1 MSTAFA
7 VPDLGDGAT
16 EGRLVALEVAAGET
30 VAEGTLLAE
39 VETDKSIVE
48 VTAPETMAIEAC
60 DAAEGE
66 DVEVGETL
74 FTYEAADPDDPS
86 ESGDGEGGEPAEPP
100 EPTEDGPSEPD
111 DDSADAVG
119 GASQLTG
126 GASER
131 TVRPV
136 GEGTPADVPSPGSVE
151 GVPEQTDVLIIGA
164 GPGGYVA
171 AIRAGQLG
179 LDVTLVEDDAVGG
192 TCLNYGC
199 IPSKALIHGADIAY
213 EAANAE
219 HLGVSADPT
228 VDIDQL
234 TGWKD
239 DVVDQLTGGVEQLC
253 HAQGVTV
260 VDGVAEFVNNRRA
273 TITTDD
279 GETAIDFGNAIVA
292 TGSRPI
298 EIPDFPFDS
307 EYVLDSRDALA
318 LDERPDSLVVIGAG
332 YIGMEL
338 STVFEKLGT
347 DVTVVEMFDD
357 VLSGYD
363 DDISR
368 LVRERAAEFGID
380 FRFGEMA
387 ASWEETDDGIVVHT
401 EDEDGDRH
409 SLEAEK
415 VFVVGGR
422 EPVTDTANLQAAG
435 IELDDDGFVKT
446 DAQGRT
452 TCERIFAIGD
462 VVGEPMLAHK
472 ASREGEVAAEAI
484 AGEPSVLDYQAMPA
498 VVFTD
503 PEVATVGM
511 SENDARDD
519 GYYPVVGR
527 MPLASNGR
535 ALTLGDTEGFVRIVA
550 DRRTE
555 LILGAQIVGPNA
567 SELIAE
573 VALAIEMDAR
583 LSDIAETV
591 HTHPTLSEAV
601 MEAAANAR
609 GEAIHTAD

>member
-1 MSTAFA
+1 MDA
-7 VPDLGDGAT
+7 VP
-16 EGRLVALEVAAGET
+16 
-30 VAEGTLLAE
+30 
-39 VETDKSIVE
+39 
-48 VTAPETMAIEAC
+48 EA
-60 DAAEGE
+60 
-66 DVEVGETL
+66 
-74 FTYEAADPDDPS
+74 
-86 ESGDGEGGEPAEPP
+86 
-100 EPTEDGPSEPD
+100 
-111 DDSADAVG
+111 
-119 GASQLTG
+119 
-126 GASER
+126 
-131 TVRPV
+131 
-136 GEGTPADVPSPGSVE
+136 
-151 GVPEQTDVLIIGA
+151 TDVLIIGA

-219 HLGVSADPT
+219 HLGVTADPS
-228 VDIDQL
+228 VDVDRL
-234 TGWKD
+234 TDWKD
-239 DVVDQLTGGVEQLC
+239 DVVEQLTGGVEQLC
-253 HAQGVTV
+253 SAQGVTV
-260 VDGVAEFVNNRRA
+260 VEGVAEFLNNRRA
-273 TITTDD
+273 KITTET

-298 EIPDFPFDS
+298 EIPGFPFDS

-318 LDERPDSLVVIGAG
+318 VEELPESLVVIGAG

-338 STVFEKLGT
+338 STVFQKLGT

-357 VLSGYD
+357 VLSGYE

-380 FRFGEMA
+380 FRFNEMA
-387 ASWEETDDGIVVHT
+387 DSWEQTDDGVVVHT
-401 EDEDGDRH
+401 EDESGETNA
-409 SLEAEK
+409 LEAAK

-422 EPVTDTANLQAAG
+422 KPVIDTANLGAAG
-435 IELDDDGFVKT
+435 IELDDDGFIKT

-484 AGEPSVLDYQAMPA
+484 AGEPAVLNYQAMPA

-511 SENDARDD
+511 TEAQARDA
-519 GYYPVVGR
+519 GYFPVVGR
-527 MPLASNGR
+527 MPMRSNGR
-535 ALTLGDTEGFVRIVA
+535 ALTLGETDGFVRIVA
-550 DRRTE
+550 DRQTE
-555 LILGAQIVGPNA
+555 LVLGAQIVGPNA

-573 VALAIEMDAR
+573 LALAIEMDAR
-583 LSDIAETV
+583 LADIAQTV

-601 MEAAANAR
+601 MEAAASAR
-609 GEAIHTAD
+609 GEAIHTAN

>member
-1 MSTAFA
+1 MSTAFT
-7 VPDLGDGAT
+7 VPDLGDGAS
-16 EGRLVALEVAAGET
+16 EGRLVALEVENGET
-30 VAEGTLLAE
+30 VAEDTLVAE

-48 VTAPETMAIEAC
+48 VTAPEALTIVEIVAE
-60 DAAEGE
+60 EGE

-74 FTYEAADPDDPS
+74 FTYESADPSDIGP
-86 ESGDGEGGEPAEPP
+86 ETNAKGGGPKQPAEG
-100 EPTEDGPSEPD
+100 TGPGEETS
-111 DDSADAVG
+111 DDSA
-119 GASQLTG
+119 GADRQPTAS
-126 GASER
+126 ASER

-136 GEGTPADVPSPGSVE
+136 GEDTAADVPSPGSVE
-151 GVPEQTDVLIIGA
+151 GVPERTDILIIGA

-239 DVVDQLTGGVEQLC
+239 DVVEQLTGGVEQLC
-253 HAQGVTV
+253 NAQGVTV
-260 VDGVAEFVNNRRA
+260 VDGIAEFVNNRRA
-273 TITTDD
+273 KITTDE

-307 EYVLDSRDALA
+307 EYVLNSRDALA

-338 STVFEKLGT
+338 STVFQKLGT

-363 DDISR
+363 DDVSR
-368 LVRERAAEFGID
+368 LVRERAEDFGID

-387 ASWEETDDGIVVHT
+387 NRWEETDDGIVVYT

-409 SLEAEK
+409 SFEAEK

-422 EPVTDTANLQAAG
+422 EPVTDTANLAAAG

-484 AGEPSVLDYQAMPA
+484 AGEPSVLDYQSMPA

-511 SENDARDD
+511 NEDQAREA

-535 ALTLGDTEGFVRIVA
+535 ALTLGETDGFVRIIA
-550 DRRTE
+550 DSRTE
-555 LILGAQIVGPNA
+555 LVLGAQIVGPNA

-583 LSDIAETV
+583 LADIAETV

-609 GEAIHTAD
+609 GEAIHTAN

>member
-1 MSTAFA
+1 M
-7 VPDLGDGAT
+7 
-16 EGRLVALEVAAGET
+16 
-30 VAEGTLLAE
+30 
-39 VETDKSIVE
+39 
-48 VTAPETMAIEAC
+48 
-60 DAAEGE
+60 
-66 DVEVGETL
+66 
-74 FTYEAADPDDPS
+74 
-86 ESGDGEGGEPAEPP
+86 
-100 EPTEDGPSEPD
+100 
-111 DDSADAVG
+111 
-119 GASQLTG
+119 
-126 GASER
+126 
-131 TVRPV
+131 
-136 GEGTPADVPSPGSVE
+136 
-151 GVPEQTDVLIIGA
+151 LIIGA

-228 VDIDQL
+228 VDIDKL
-234 TGWKD
+234 TDWKD
-239 DVVDQLTGGVEQLC
+239 GVVDQLTGGVEQLC
-253 HAQGVTV
+253 SAQGVTV
-260 VDGVAEFVNNRRA
+260 VEGVAAFVNNRRA
-273 TITTDD
+273 TITTDE

-292 TGSRPI
+292 TGSRPV

-307 EYVLDSRDALA
+307 KYVLDSRDALA
-318 LDERPDSLVVIGAG
+318 VEELPESLVVIGAG

-357 VLSGYD
+357 VLSGYE

-368 LVRERAAEFGID
+368 LVRERAEAFGID
-380 FRFGEMA
+380 FRFNEMA
-387 ASWEETDDGIVVHT
+387 NDWAETDDGVVVHT
-401 EDEDGDRH
+401 EDENGDTTA
-409 SLEAEK
+409 LEAEK

-422 EPVTDTANLQAAG
+422 EPVTDTANLEAAG
-435 IELDDDGFVKT
+435 IELDEDGFVKT

-462 VVGEPMLAHK
+462 IVGDPMLAHK

-484 AGEPSVLDYQAMPA
+484 AGEPAVLDYQAMPA

-511 SENDARDD
+511 SESDARDA
-519 GYYPVVGR
+519 GYYPVIGR
-527 MPLASNGR
+527 MPLSSNGR

-550 DRRTE
+550 DSQTE
-555 LILGAQIVGPNA
+555 LVLGAQIVGPNA
-567 SELIAE
+567 SEMIAE
-573 VALAIEMDAR
+573 VSLAIEMDAR
-583 LSDIAETV
+583 LADIAETV

-609 GEAIHTAD
+609 DEAIHTAN